1 MIFQCTPHIIAER
14 FIKTL
19 KAKIY
24 KKMTASDSKSYLS
37 YLNKLVDQYRNT
49 YHHSVNK
56 RPINDDYSAFTESK
70 SSKLMIESE
79 LLSIRIF

>member
-1 MIFQCTPHIIAER
+1 
-14 FIKTL
+14 
-19 KAKIY
+19 
-24 KKMTASDSKSYLS
+24 MTASDSKSYLS
-37 YLNKLVDQYRNT
+37 YLNKLVDQYSNT